1 VHGVLANPPADV
13 VVDEFGDSAVVYG
26 LRYWINDIARE
37 DVIEGEVRTRVWY
50 AAQRARLEIPFPI
63 RSVYMT
69 HVTDEQLTREQELEF
84 LERVAA
90 LSRIDLFA
98 PLEEHD
104 RETLAKGMRH
114 VSFARGEEIIRQG
127 EPGDSLYLIH
137 EGEVS
142 VRLNVEGVEREVA
155 TLDAGKFFGEMS
167 LLTGEPRRATCSAK
181 NDVQCYVV
189 DQRAF
194 RLILD
199 AKPSIAEEISSLLGT
214 RQMAL
219 EGEREGLSAEVR
231 ARRAADASSRVLSK
245 IRDFFHLG

>member
-1 VHGVLANPPADV
+1 VLPNPAPDV
-13 VVDEFGDSAVVYG
+13 VVDDFGESAVVYG
-26 LRYWINDIARE
+26 LRYWITDIGRE
-37 DVIEGEVRTRVWY
+37 DVIEGEVRTRIWY

-63 RSVYMT
+63 RNVYMT
-69 HVTDEQLTREQELEF
+69 QVTDEQLTREQEMEF
-84 LERVAA
+84 LERLAA

-98 PLEEHD
+98 PLEPHD
-104 RETLAKGMRH
+104 RETLAKGMRQ

-127 EPGDSLYLIH
+127 DPGDSLYLIH
-137 EGEVS
+137 EGQVA

-167 LLTGEPRRATCSAK
+167 LLTGEPRRATCAAK

-199 AKPSIAEEISSLLGT
+199 AKPRIAEEISTLLGT
-214 RQMAL
+214 RQSAL
-219 EGEREGLSAEVR
+219 DAEREGLSNEAR
-231 ARRAADASSRVLSK
+231 ARRAADASSRVLTK